1 MSKINNVVEESLM
14 TILAIADRWGGGR
27 GTRASS
33 KPIRPWFDP
42 EEFSE
47 PSLFLFRCFY
57 WDRISKIDMAWDGVG
72 RKFGNLPA
80 IHCALRKRT
89 NRNKALPDI
98 YIKKVDNELY
108 LLLDKG

>member
-14 TILAIADRWGGGR
+14 TILAISDRWGGGR

-47 PSLFLFRCFY
+47 PSFFCSDAFT
-57 WDRISKIDMAWDGVG
+57 RIGSAKLTWHGMVWEENSVTC
-72 RKFGNLPA
+72 PQSTV
-80 IHCALRKRT
+80 H
-89 NRNKALPDI
+89 
-98 YIKKVDNELY
+98 
-108 LLLDKG
+108 

>member
-14 TILAIADRWGGGR
+14 TILAISDRWGGGR
-27 GTRASS
+27 GPPRS
-33 KPIRPWFDP
+33 PWFDP

-47 PSLFLFRCFY
+47 PSLFLLRCFY
-57 WDRISKIDMAWDGVG
+57 QHRISKIDMAWDGVG
-72 RKFGNLPA
+72 RKFGNLPT

-108 LLLDKG
+108 LLLGKG

>member
-14 TILAIADRWGGGR
+14 TILAISDRWGGGR
-27 GTRASS
+27 GARAFS

-42 EEFSE
+42 EEVSE

-57 WDRISKIDMAWDGVG
+57 WDRISKIGMEWDGVG

-89 NRNKALPDI
+89 NRPRNKAL
-98 YIKKVDNELY
+98 LY
-108 LLLDKG
+108 LYKES